1 MRIRP
6 FPHAFSVCKVAD
18 YSAVDLT
25 QPFCFTG
32 RTDEEASLVCLTGDV
47 PANTTHREDGW
58 RAFRIEGVLDFSLIG
73 ILARICGIMAEKGI
87 GVFALSTFNTDYIL
101 VKAERFDQALAA
113 LSDAGY
119 EIIPQESE
127 T

>member
-1 MRIRP
+1 
-6 FPHAFSVCKVAD
+6 
-18 YSAVDLT
+18 
-25 QPFCFTG
+25 
-32 RTDEEASLVCLTGDV
+32 
-47 PANTTHREDGW
+47 
-58 RAFRIEGVLDFSLIG
+58 
-73 ILARICGIMAEKGI
+73 MAEKGI

>member
-47 PANTTHREDGW
+47 PANATHREDGW
-58 RAFRIEGVLDFSLIG
+58 RAFRIEGELDFSLIG

-119 EIIPQESE
+119 ELIPQESE